1 MRDLLYLT
9 EIYGLDIGL
18 LSLDQQKAFDRVDY
32 KYLFNTFSAFGFGE
46 QFISWIQ
53 ILYTDVCSML
63 KINGTLT
70 RTVPVRRGVR
80 QGCSLSGLVYAISIY
95 KGKNYKVFQ
104 FSILIYRKLLQF
116 NLLPMLTTLQS

>member
-80 QGCSLSGLVYAISIY
+80 QLV
-95 KGKNYKVFQ
+95 
-104 FSILIYRKLLQF
+104 
-116 NLLPMLTTLQS
+116 